1 MEIQGK
7 VKEFLK
13 PETFTSKKGVEFTKQ
28 TMLVTTG
35 DNYPAHVPIDFFQ
48 DKISLLKNISVNQ
61 DVTVHFNF
69 KSSEYKGKYYVSIQ
83 GWKIDTQSGEK
94 SFEKENTSE
103 YTDLPF

>member
-28 TMLVTTG
+28 TMLVTIG
-35 DNYPAHVPIDFFQ
+35 DNYPVHVPIDFFQ

-69 KSSEYKGKYYVSIQ
+69 KSSEHKGKYYVSIQ
-83 GWKIDTQSGEK
+83 GWKIDTEVKQEA
-94 SFEKENTSE
+94 FANANT
-103 YTDLPF
+103 TAPNDLPF